1 MSGIDEKNA
10 VQLPIVQRLV
20 QLGWTHIPGW
30 QLARSHEQVFI
41 EDDLR
46 AALARLNPAIAED
59 QARTEEMVPRL
70 VEVTLASDDD
80 GLVEANQRFA
90 GWLNGSQHHEFVG
103 TKGHVPVRLVDFD
116 NPTANR
122 LVVSDE
128 VVFGTPGNQARFDI
142 VLWVNG
148 IPLVVGETK
157 SPSSPNITWV
167 KGAQD
172 VHDHYEVERA
182 PFFVP
187 NVFSFASEGREL
199 AYGALRTQPFMWMT
213 WGATRKHPTL
223 ADVLVVVDHL
233 LAPAMVL
240 SMLRDFTFY
249 ETPADDDAGTP
260 SLVKIVARYPQ
271 VEVTRL
277 LHQRALD
284 PARRRGLVYHTQ
296 GSGKTIAMLF
306 TAVGLLRDRRL
317 RNPTVIMVT
326 DRRQLVRQVWSQFTN
341 AGLERVKLPQSAAE
355 LRTMLADD
363 QRGFIFTT
371 VHKFADAGLLNDR
384 SNIFVLVDESH
395 RTQEGVL
402 GQDMRRA
409 LPNATFFGFTGTPIK
424 NDDHDTFALYG
435 DAGDPGKVLHSYTS
449 DQSIADGMTVPI
461 HVNPRLVQFQLDKAA
476 LDEAFNELKA
486 AEHLTEAEADTVA
499 QRAADVST
507 FFANPERIRV
517 VVADMLDHFYSTID
531 PTGMKAQIV
540 VLDRAMCVAYHAEI
554 TRQLELMRRYDQ
566 AAVVMTLGSKDDP
579 AWQQHALSDQEEEQ
593 LLKRFR
599 TVGDPLKFLIV
610 TSKLGTGFDA
620 KIEGVLYL
628 DKPLRDHTLFQ
639 TMARTNRVWRNPQTG
654 FEKLYGLIVDYV
666 GLGDG
671 FAKAMKPNDPNAP
684 TREVDL
690 QGVIDSF
697 EAQLDHTLL
706 RFVGIDFDA
715 PAAEFLMDAVLRIP
729 EGPHRDRFFADFK
742 MLHGLW
748 ETAWPDE
755 RLKPHR
761 RTYKLLS
768 QLFVS
773 LFSGTPG
780 AEERLWLRVGPKTL
794 NLVYA
799 NISDVHVEGDNQ
811 ELVVADAE
819 TIKRLVE
826 EGLLDPDP
834 AKQPRSAEEIVDS
847 IAERLKRL
855 LAGPNG
861 DHPTVKSLAERL
873 DALRKRHLAG
883 AKANIEWLRDAL
895 KLATDLRNIEKAD
908 EASGQTGLALLDP
921 NVGALTQI
929 FEQYAPAGTSEII
942 ALAVRDID
950 QIVRDVRYE
959 RWATTQ
965 KGNRLIRGNI
975 RDVLD
980 KHGLPI
986 DGELFSQTYNYVA
999 SHY

>member
-20 QLGWTHIPGW
+20 QLGWTHVPGW
-30 QLARSHEQVFI
+30 QLARSHEQVFV

-46 AALARLNPAIAED
+46 DGLVRLNPVISD
-59 QARTEEMVPRL
+59 DPSRVEEIVPQL
-70 VEVTLASDDD
+70 VDVTLRSTDD

-90 GWLNGSQHHEFVG
+90 SWLQGSRHHEFVG
-103 TKGHVPVRLVDFD
+103 TKGHVPVRLVDFEH
-116 NPTANR
+116 PANNT

-128 VVFGTPGNQARFDI
+128 VVFGTPGDQARFDL

-157 SPSSPNITWV
+157 SPSSPRVTWV

-172 VHDHYEVERA
+172 VHDHYEPERSA
-182 PFFVP
+182 FFVP

-199 AYGALRTQPFMWMT
+199 GYGAVRTPAFDWKT
-213 WGATRKHPTL
+213 WGPAKKQPTL
-223 ADVLVVVDHL
+223 SDVLGVVDQL
-233 LAPAMVL
+233 LSPAMVL
-240 SMLRDFTFY
+240 SMLLDFTFY
-249 ETPADDDAGTP
+249 ETPADDDPDTP

-277 LHQRALD
+277 LYQRALD
-284 PARRRGLVYHTQ
+284 PARRRGLAFHTQ

-306 TAVGLLRDRRL
+306 TAVALLRNQSL
-317 RNPTVIMVT
+317 RNPTVVMVT
-326 DRRQLVRQVWSQFTN
+326 DRKQLVRQVWAQFTS
-341 AGLERVKLPQSAAE
+341 AGLERVRMPQTAAQ
-355 LRTMLADD
+355 LRTLLADD

-371 VHKFADAGLLNDR
+371 VHKFKDAGLLNER

-402 GQDMRRA
+402 GGDMRRA
-409 LPNATFFGFTGTPIK
+409 LPEATFFGFTGTPLK

-435 DAGDPGKVLHSYTS
+435 DPGDPGKVLHSYTS

-461 HVNPRLVQFQLDKAA
+461 HVNPRLVQFQLDKTA

-486 AEHLTEAEADTVA
+486 AEGLSEVEADKVA
-499 QRAADVST
+499 QRAADIST
-507 FFANPERIRV
+507 FFANPERVRV
-517 VVADMLDHFYSTID
+517 VVSDMLDHFYSTID
-531 PTGMKAQIV
+531 PTGMKAQVV
-540 VLDRAMCVAYHAEI
+540 VLDRAMCVAYYDEI
-554 TRQLELMRRYDQ
+554 TRQLGQMRRYDQ
-566 AAVVMTLGSKDDP
+566 AAVVMTVSAKDDP
-579 AWQQHALSDQEEEQ
+579 AWQVHGLTDQAEEQ

-599 TVGDPLKFLIV
+599 TLGDPLKFLVV

-639 TMARTNRVWRNPQTG
+639 TMARTNRTWRNPQTG
-654 FEKLYGLIVDYV
+654 YEKLYGLIVDYV

-671 FAKAMKPNDPNAP
+671 FAKAMKPNDPNTP

-690 QGVIDSF
+690 QGVVDSF
-697 EAQLDHTLL
+697 EAQLDQTLV
-706 RFVGIDFDA
+706 RFVGVAFDA
-715 PAAEFLMDAVLRIP
+715 PAAEFLMDAVKRIP
-729 EGPHRDRFFADFK
+729 EGPHRDQFFADFK

-761 RTYKLLS
+761 KTYKLLS

-780 AEERLWLRVGPKTL
+780 SEERLWLRVGPKTL

-799 NISDVHVEGDNQ
+799 NITDVHVEGDNQ

-834 AKQPRSAEEIVDS
+834 AKQPKSAEEIVDG

-855 LAGPNG
+855 LAGANG
-861 DHPTVKSLAERL
+861 SHPAVKSLAERL

-908 EASGQTGLALLDP
+908 EASGQTGLAILDP

-929 FEQYAPAGTSEII
+929 FEQYAPTETSEII
-942 ALAVRDID
+942 ALAVHDID
-950 QIVRDVRYE
+950 EIVRDVRYE
-959 RWATTQ
+959 RWASTQ
-965 KGNRLIRGNI
+965 RGNMLIRSNI
-975 RDVLD
+975 RDVLF

-986 DGELFSQTYNYVA
+986 DGELFSQTY
-999 SHY
+999 HYIAAHY